1 MSHDIPQSS
10 PDTSLGMTTAEDKSQ
25 EVDQARFRRMRD
37 LNNLASRRCRLR
49 RRQSREAGEIK
60 RVVLESLNE
69 VLHDRVAKLK
79 LIKEH
84 LWNACLSIDDRSNIC
99 DCLNFP
105 DVMRKI
111 LTQVSYANISNEK
124 VVRRSRI
131 MRELEF
137 GDLADMDRGL
147 QLHLTRPMKRGRKPL
162 INFRREHLLE
172 DDWTKNNSKD
182 LSELVFLRNDK
193 DITATYTRE
202 DPGDSAGIILPRKTS
217 LIESQVLSLNPD
229 DEFL

>member
-1 MSHDIPQSS
+1 
-10 PDTSLGMTTAEDKSQ
+10 
-25 EVDQARFRRMRD
+25 
-37 LNNLASRRCRLR
+37 
-49 RRQSREAGEIK
+49 
-60 RVVLESLNE
+60 
-69 VLHDRVAKLK
+69 
-79 LIKEH
+79 
-84 LWNACLSIDDRSNIC
+84 
-99 DCLNFP
+99 
-105 DVMRKI
+105 
-111 LTQVSYANISNEK
+111 
-124 VVRRSRI
+124 

-162 INFRREHLLE
+162 INFRSEHLLE

-217 LIESQVLSLNPD
+217 LIESQVLNLNPD